1 MPSLF
6 AARAKRPV
14 TEIFAPWGICVLESH
29 HAKGFQMPDTAHPFL
44 KIMFVLDGAGAIV
57 AARPTPVRKGD
68 VVVVPAGYRHRIED
82 DPQAAL
88 ALIVLCTKMDVLKH
102 ASDLLPVLSK
112 FRVLRSPA
120 LTLETRRALRQLF
133 FEQSLNRNACA
144 SMMIGVVL
152 QLLAAL
158 SRAQHPRR
166 NSRDGAA
173 DNTGAKG
180 APELR
185 VIGYVKDLERNFC
198 DYEKIDNV
206 AERLGMSRRYFTR
219 LFRKT
224 TGTSWLN
231 YIRNLRLKHAQ
242 QLLRATDRS
251 IATIAFEC
259 GFEDLSSFYRAFK
272 SATGTS
278 PQRWREGKALGS

>member
-29 HAKGFQMPDTAHPFL
+29 HATGFQMPDTAHPFFKL
-44 KIMFVLDGAGAIV
+44 MFVLDGAGAVV
-57 AARPTPVRKGD
+57 AARPAPLRKGD

-88 ALIVLCTKMDVLKH
+88 ALIVLCVKMDVLKH
-102 ASDLLPVLSK
+102 ASDLLPVTSK

-152 QLLAAL
+152 QLLAVL
-158 SRAQHPRR
+158 SRAQHPRG
-166 NSRDGAA
+166 SATDGAGDA
-173 DNTGAKG
+173 TG

-185 VIGYVKDLERNFC
+185 VIGYVKDLERSFC
-198 DYEKIDNV
+198 DNEKIDNV
-206 AERLGMSRRYFTR
+206 AERLGLSRRYFTR
-219 LFRKT
+219 LFRKSA
-224 TGTSWLN
+224 GTSWLN
-231 YIRNLRLKHAQ
+231 YVRNLRLKHAK
-242 QLLRATDRS
+242 QLLRSTDRS
-251 IATIAFEC
+251 IAIIAFEC

-272 SATGTS
+272 SVTGTS